1 MLNFL
6 IAEACTKG
14 SSILFVFQ
22 AARWIIRI
30 IQIAVPFVLI
40 IFGSL
45 DFFKAIVAGD
55 EKEMKQKRKPFVQR
69 VIAALII
76 ILLPTLVNLIM
87 KNIAANTNN
96 RFATCWSNA
105 APGNDLKLPDD
116 DTDDS
121 WSTTTTTTTGD
132 NTGQTITN

>member
-1 MLNFL
+1 MFEFL
-6 IAEACTKG
+6 DVANNQGVTNTLSDACG
-14 SSILFVFQ
+14 SNSSLLFVFQ
-22 AARWIIRI
+22 VARWVIRI

-69 VIAALII
+69 VIAAIII

-87 KNIAANTNN
+87 KNIARNTNN
-96 RFATCWSNA
+96 RFATCWSAA
-105 APGNDLKLPDD
+105 APGAAVTLPQD
-116 DTDDS
+116 DTDS
-121 WSTTTTTTTGD
+121 QWST
-132 NTGQTITN
+132 Q

>member
-1 MLNFL
+1 MFEFL
-6 IAEACTKG
+6 LKDACDSK
-14 SSILFVFQ
+14 SSILFIFQ
-22 AARWIIRI
+22 VARWIIRI

-87 KNIAANTNN
+87 KNIAKNTNS
-96 RFATCWSNA
+96 RFAKCWDNA
-105 APGNDLKLPDD
+105 APGRTTANLPEDN
-116 DTDDS
+116 TDNS
-121 WSTTTTTTTGD
+121 WSK
-132 NTGQTITN
+132 